1 MYEIW
6 SIGHKPFEGVS
17 NEKVRKRQVKV
28 HMVKVHIA
36 IYICIAH
43 QVCY

>member
-17 NEKVRKRQVKV
+17 NSKVY
-28 HMVKVHIA
+28 IA
-36 IYICIAH
+36 KTMIKLNEGW
-43 QVCY
+43 